1 MTTTT
6 KELIEKLSDYMH
18 NVWSN
23 WYLYQRKFTNKE
35 NEIRWSNQS
44 ITKYKN
50 LSEEDK
56 EKDRKFAR
64 EILKLLEKHLQELPQ
79 QEVEIIKEDN
89 KNISLR
95 FNDCNKCWFQ
105 TVYYWYNYCPWC
117 WAKIKRID

>member
-6 KELIEKLSDYMH
+6 KEFIEKLSDYMH

-64 EILKLLEKHLQELPQ
+64 EILKLLEKHLQEPTEERECENCKKLQ
-79 QEVEIIKEDN
+79 KELDW
-89 KNISLR
+89 IS
-95 FNDCNKCWFQ
+95 FS
-105 TVYYWYNYCPWC
+105 
-117 WAKIKRID
+117 I